1 MSDAE
6 NPTNNNQEPI
16 APQELSQIEPASQ
29 PGDPIVNSE
38 ISPIDLGPEEDW
50 ETVEF
55 PNAISIDALLV
66 NSEEEE
72 PNAQILRN
80 TESIGEA
87 IARINAPAL
96 SSAASPEAVLLE
108 QLQQENLELNGRV
121 EQLETLLH
129 ECRQSLQQ
137 QRSQALDRQKLLD
150 RRTLELKSVTGQIEQ
165 LSEHIQSATK
175 QIQQQQQQ
183 IAYLGTQLQ
192 TSEEIRAKL
201 ERECALTQQRYHEQS
216 QILVQTQTTCQ
227 DLRARLHRQQRHTL
241 QFKAALE
248 KCIETPLEK
257 ASAIASLRQSTRE
270 EPQDVVETGAQEAIA
285 NLNPPNTT
293 LFPKADPI
301 KPWSVADSEE
311 AEPRQQPVRE
321 VKSAPDL
328 SKIRLPLSAKAEH
341 LQPFPS
347 QIPTQEPLL
356 EQPATR
362 NETPSKNSET
372 EQPVWEDLDS
382 LIEKPHLESQRDRPV
397 ILAPATP
404 ALSLHLPSVPV
415 VSPLTD
421 RIGDRTPD
429 PSITA
434 EQPPAPVQPEPMLT
448 GNSEVQL
455 LLQAK
460 AFSEQSQSQTP
471 PPIQLPGETP
481 QTGQEQAN
489 LGSNTPSNT
498 SSGSSQPSSWPA
510 PVVYPVRS
518 AQKKRNSFSAVEL
531 PSFSNKK

>member
-6 NPTNNNQEPI
+6 NPTNPKPEPI
-16 APQELSQIEPASQ
+16 APQELKQIEPAFQ
-29 PGDPIVNSE
+29 AGDPIGNPE
-38 ISPIDLGPEEDW
+38 ISPTNLDPQEEDW

-55 PNAISIDALLV
+55 PNAISLDALLV
-66 NSEEEE
+66 NSQEEE
-72 PNAQILRN
+72 PIPQILSP

-87 IARINAPAL
+87 IARIKAPSI
-96 SSAASPEAVLLE
+96 SSAASPEAVLVE
-108 QLQQENLELNGRV
+108 QLQQENLELDGRI

-150 RRTLELKSVTGQIEQ
+150 RRTLELKSITGQIEQ

-192 TSEEIRAKL
+192 TSQEIRAKL

-257 ASAIASLRQSTRE
+257 ANAMASLRQSTLE
-270 EPQDVVETGAQEAIA
+270 EPTDLLETGAKEAIA
-285 NLNPPNTT
+285 NPNPANTT

-301 KPWSVADSEE
+301 KPWSLADADE
-311 AEPRQQPVRE
+311 AEPRQQPVPN
-321 VKSAPDL
+321 VKSGADL
-328 SKIRLPLSAKAEH
+328 SKIRLPLSAKGEH
-341 LQPFPS
+341 LKPFPS
-347 QIPTQEPLL
+347 HIPAQEPIL
-356 EQPATR
+356 EKPS
-362 NETPSKNSET
+362 NPKETQSQDAEN

-382 LIEKPHLESQRDRPV
+382 LIEKPHLEPKRDRPV

-404 ALSLHLPSVPV
+404 VLSLHIPSVPV

-429 PSITA
+429 PNIKTN
-434 EQPPAPVQPEPMLT
+434 QTPAPVQPQPLLT
-448 GNSEVQL
+448 GNSEMQL

-460 AFSEQSQSQTP
+460 AFSEQSQSPTP
-471 PPIQLPGETP
+471 SPIQLPGEPP

-489 LGSNTPSNT
+489 LGSNIPST
-498 SSGSSQPSSWPA
+498 SGGGSNPSIWPA
-510 PVVYPVRS
+510 PIVYPVRS

>member
-6 NPTNNNQEPI
+6 NPTNNNPEPI

-29 PGDPIVNSE
+29 PSDPIVNPE
-38 ISPIDLGPEEDW
+38 ISPKDLGPEEDW

-66 NSEEEE
+66 NSEQEE
-72 PNAQILRN
+72 PSTEILRN
-80 TESIGEA
+80 AESIGEA
-87 IARINAPAL
+87 IARINAPSV
-96 SSAASPEAVLLE
+96 SSAASPEGVLVE
-108 QLQQENLELNGRV
+108 QLQQENLELDGRV

-150 RRTLELKSVTGQIEQ
+150 RRTLELKSITGQIEH

-192 TSEEIRAKL
+192 TSQEIRAKL
-201 ERECALTQQRYHEQS
+201 ERECALTQQRYQEQS

-257 ASAIASLRQSTRE
+257 ATAIASLRQSTLE
-270 EPQDVVETGAQEAIA
+270 EPTDVVETAAKEAIA
-285 NLNPPNTT
+285 NPNPANT

-301 KPWSVADSEE
+301 KPWSIADADE
-311 AEPRQQPVRE
+311 AEPRRQPIPE
-321 VKSAPDL
+321 VKSGPDL

-341 LQPFPS
+341 LQPFPTH
-347 QIPTQEPLL
+347 IPAPEPILGQPSTQNGT
-356 EQPATR
+356 QP
-362 NETPSKNSET
+362 KNAET

-382 LIEKPHLESQRDRPV
+382 LIEKPHLEPKRDRPV

-421 RIGDRTPD
+421 RIGDRATES
-429 PSITA
+429 SIKGS
-434 EQPPAPVQPEPMLT
+434 QPPTPVQPEPLLT

-471 PPIQLPGETP
+471 PPIQLPGESP
-481 QTGQEQAN
+481 QTGQEQAH
-489 LGSNTPSNT
+489 LGSNTPGG
-498 SSGSSQPSSWPA
+498 GSTESSWPA
-510 PVVYPVRS
+510 PIVYPVRS

>member
-6 NPTNNNQEPI
+6 NPTNKNPEPI

-29 PGDPIVNSE
+29 PGSPIVNPE
-38 ISPIDLGPEEDW
+38 ISPTDLGPEEDW

-66 NSEEEE
+66 NSSEERSAELLS
-72 PNAQILRN
+72 Q
-80 TESIGEA
+80 TQSIGEA

-96 SSAASPEAVLLE
+96 SCAASPEAVLLE
-108 QLQQENLELNGRV
+108 QLQQENLELDGRV

-150 RRTLELKSVTGQIEQ
+150 RRTLELKSITGQIEH
-165 LSEHIQSATK
+165 LSEHIQSATQ

-227 DLRARLHRQQRHTL
+227 DLRSRLHRQQRHTL

-257 ASAIASLRQSTRE
+257 ASAIASLGQSTLK
-270 EPQDVVETGAQEAIA
+270 EPQDLVETGAKEDLA
-285 NLNPPNTT
+285 NLNPANTT

-301 KPWSVADSEE
+301 KPWSLEDSDE
-311 AEPRQQPVRE
+311 AEPRQQPVRD
-321 VKSAPDL
+321 VKSSPDL

-347 QIPTQEPLL
+347 HIPTQEPIS

-362 NETPSKNSET
+362 NENPSKDSEN

-382 LIEKPHLESQRDRPV
+382 LIEKPHLEPKRDRPV
-397 ILAPATP
+397 ILAPASP
-404 ALSLHLPSVPV
+404 VLSLHLPSVPV

-421 RIGDRTPD
+421 RISDRTPD

-434 EQPPAPVQPEPMLT
+434 EPPPAPVQPEPMLT

-471 PPIQLPGETP
+471 PAIQLPGEPP
-481 QTGQEQAN
+481 QTGQEQTN
-489 LGSNTPSNT
+489 LGSNTPANT
-498 SSGSSQPSSWPA
+498 SGGSSQSSWPA
-510 PVVYPVRS
+510 PIVYPVRS

>member
-6 NPTNNNQEPI
+6 NPTRNNPEPI
-16 APQELSQIEPASQ
+16 APQELRQIEPASQ
-29 PGDPIVNSE
+29 PGDPTVNPE
-38 ISPIDLGPEEDW
+38 ISPTDLGPEEDW

-66 NSEEEE
+66 NSEEEPRAE
-72 PNAQILRN
+72 VLNQ
-80 TESIGEA
+80 TESIKEA

-96 SSAASPEAVLLE
+96 SSAASPEAVLVE
-108 QLQQENLELNGRV
+108 QLQQENLELDGRV

-150 RRTLELKSVTGQIEQ
+150 RRTLELKSITGQIEQ

-183 IAYLGTQLQ
+183 IAALSTQLQ
-192 TSEEIRAKL
+192 TSQEIRAKL

-257 ASAIASLRQSTRE
+257 ASAIASLRQSTLE
-270 EPQDVVETGAQEAIA
+270 EPTDVVETGGKDAIA
-285 NLNPPNTT
+285 NLNPTNTT

-301 KPWSVADSEE
+301 KPWSIADSDE
-311 AEPRQQPVRE
+311 AEPRQQPIRE

-328 SKIRLPLSAKAEH
+328 SKIRLPLSVKAEH

-347 QIPTQEPLL
+347 HIPTQEPIR
-356 EQPATR
+356 EQTATR
-362 NETPSKNSET
+362 NETPSQDSEN

-382 LIEKPHLESQRDRPV
+382 LIEKPHLEPKRDRPV

-421 RIGDRTPD
+421 RLSDRTPA
-429 PSITA
+429 PSIKD
-434 EQPPAPVQPEPMLT
+434 QPPTPVQPEPLLT

-471 PPIQLPGETP
+471 TPIQLPGESP

-489 LGSNTPSNT
+489 LGSNTAG
-498 SSGSSQPSSWPA
+498 GSSESSWPA

>member
-6 NPTNNNQEPI
+6 NPTNNNPEPI
-16 APQELSQIEPASQ
+16 APQELRQIEPGFQ
-29 PGDPIVNSE
+29 PGEPIVNPE
-38 ISPIDLGPEEDW
+38 ISPTDLGPEEDW

-55 PNAISIDALLV
+55 PNAISIEALLV

-72 PNAQILRN
+72 PSAEILKQ

-87 IARINAPAL
+87 IARINAPSV

-108 QLQQENLELNGRV
+108 QLQQENLQLDGRV

-192 TSEEIRAKL
+192 TSQEIRAKL

-257 ASAIASLRQSTRE
+257 ANAIASLRQSTLE
-270 EPQDVVETGAQEAIA
+270 DSPNLLETAAKEAIA
-285 NLNPPNTT
+285 NPNPTNTT

-301 KPWSVADSEE
+301 KPWSIADDDE
-311 AEPRQQPVRE
+311 AEPRQQPVPE

-347 QIPTQEPLL
+347 HIPAQEAIPEKPSTPNKTQ
-356 EQPATR
+356 
-362 NETPSKNSET
+362 SKDSEN

-382 LIEKPHLESQRDRPV
+382 LIEKPHLESKRDRQV
-397 ILAPATP
+397 ILAQATP
-404 ALSLHLPSVPV
+404 VLSLHLPSVPV

-421 RIGDRTPD
+421 RLSDDRTQ
-429 PSITA
+429 ST
-434 EQPPAPVQPEPMLT
+434 QPPATVQPEPLLT

-460 AFSEQSQSQTP
+460 AFSEQSQGNSPTP
-471 PPIQLPGETP
+471 ILPGETP

-489 LGSNTPSNT
+489 SGSNTAV
-498 SSGSSQPSSWPA
+498 GSSKSSWPV
-510 PVVYPVRS
+510 PIVYPVRS

>member
-6 NPTNNNQEPI
+6 NPTNNNPEPI

-29 PGDPIVNSE
+29 PGDPTGNPE
-38 ISPIDLGPEEDW
+38 ISPTDLGPEEDW

-72 PNAQILRN
+72 PRTEILRN

-87 IARINAPAL
+87 IARINAPSV

-108 QLQQENLELNGRV
+108 QLQQENLELDGRV

-183 IAYLGTQLQ
+183 IAALGTQLQ
-192 TSEEIRAKL
+192 TSQEIRAKL

-257 ASAIASLRQSTRE
+257 ASAIASLRQSTLE
-270 EPQDVVETGAQEAIA
+270 EPTDVVETGAKEAIA
-285 NLNPPNTT
+285 NPNPANTT

-301 KPWSVADSEE
+301 KPWSIADSEE
-311 AEPRQQPVRE
+311 EEPRQQPVPN
-321 VKSAPDL
+321 VKSGADL
-328 SKIRLPLSAKAEH
+328 SKIRLPLSAKSEH

-347 QIPTQEPLL
+347 HIPTQEPISDK
-356 EQPATR
+356 PSVR
-362 NETPSKNSET
+362 NETPYQDSEN

-382 LIEKPHLESQRDRPV
+382 LIEKPHLEPKRDRPV

-404 ALSLHLPSVPV
+404 ALSMHLPSVPV

-421 RIGDRTPD
+421 RIGDRANE
-429 PSITA
+429 SSSKA
-434 EQPPAPVQPEPMLT
+434 SQAPAPVQPEPLLT

-471 PPIQLPGETP
+471 SPIQLPGESP

-489 LGSNTPSNT
+489 SGSNTAG
-498 SSGSSQPSSWPA
+498 GSSESSWPA
-510 PVVYPVRS
+510 PIVYPVRS

>member
-6 NPTNNNQEPI
+6 NPTNNKKEPI
-16 APQELSQIEPASQ
+16 APQELRQIEPAFQ
-29 PGDPIVNSE
+29 PADPIVNPE
-38 ISPIDLGPEEDW
+38 ISPTDLGPEEDW

-72 PNAQILRN
+72 RSAQILRN

-87 IARINAPAL
+87 IARINAPTL
-96 SSAASPEAVLLE
+96 SSAASPEAILLE
-108 QLQQENLELNGRV
+108 QLQQENLELDGRV

-150 RRTLELKSVTGQIEQ
+150 RRTLELKSITGQIEQ
-165 LSEHIQSATK
+165 LSEHIHSATK

-183 IAYLGTQLQ
+183 IAALGTQLQ
-192 TSEEIRAKL
+192 ISQEIRAQL

-216 QILVQTQTTCQ
+216 QILVQTQTACQ

-257 ASAIASLRQSTRE
+257 ASAIASLRQSTLE
-270 EPQDVVETGAQEAIA
+270 EPTEVVETGAKEAIA
-285 NLNPPNTT
+285 NPNPANTT

-301 KPWSVADSEE
+301 KPWSLADSDQT
-311 AEPRQQPVRE
+311 EPRQQPVPE
-321 VKSAPDL
+321 VKSGANL
-328 SKIRLPLSAKAEH
+328 SKIRLPLSARGEH

-347 QIPTQEPLL
+347 HIPTQEPIP
-356 EQPATR
+356 EQPSPK
-362 NETPSKNSET
+362 NETPSKDSENQ
-372 EQPVWEDLDS
+372 QPVWEDLDS
-382 LIEKPHLESQRDRPV
+382 LIEKPHLEPKRDRPV

-404 ALSLHLPSVPV
+404 VLSLHLPSAPV

-421 RIGDRTPD
+421 RIGDRTLD
-429 PSITA
+429 PSIQG
-434 EQPPAPVQPEPMLT
+434 EQTPAPVQREPLLT

-460 AFSEQSQSQTP
+460 AFSQQPQSPTP
-471 PPIQLPGETP
+471 SPIQLPGEPP
-481 QTGQEQAN
+481 QMGQLQAN
-489 LGSNTPSNT
+489 LESNTPSP
-498 SSGSSQPSSWPA
+498 SGGSNPSPWPA

>member
-6 NPTNNNQEPI
+6 NPTNNNPEPI
-16 APQELSQIEPASQ
+16 APQELNQIEPASQ
-29 PGDPIVNSE
+29 PGSPIVNPE
-38 ISPIDLGPEEDW
+38 ISPTDLGPEEDW

-66 NSEEEE
+66 NSEEEPRAE
-72 PNAQILRN
+72 VLRN

-87 IARINAPAL
+87 IARIDAPAL
-96 SSAASPEAVLLE
+96 SCAASPEAVLVE
-108 QLQQENLELNGRV
+108 QLQQENLELDGRV

-150 RRTLELKSVTGQIEQ
+150 RRTLELKTITGQIEQ
-165 LSEHIQSATK
+165 LSAHIQSTTK

-183 IAYLGTQLQ
+183 IAALGTQLQ

-227 DLRARLHRQQRHTL
+227 DLRSRLHRQQRHTL

-257 ASAIASLRQSTRE
+257 ASAIASLRQSTLE
-270 EPQDVVETGAQEAIA
+270 EPQDVVETGAKEDLA

-293 LFPKADPI
+293 RFPKADPI
-301 KPWSVADSEE
+301 KPWSIADSDEV
-311 AEPRQQPVRE
+311 EPRQQPVPN
-321 VKSAPDL
+321 VKSTPDL

-341 LQPFPS
+341 LQPLDS
-347 QIPTQEPLL
+347 HIPTQEPISD
-356 EQPATR
+356 QPATR
-362 NETPSKNSET
+362 NETSSKDSEN

-382 LIEKPHLESQRDRPV
+382 LIEKPHLQPQRDRPV
-397 ILAPATP
+397 ILAPATS
-404 ALSLHLPSVPV
+404 ALSLHFPSVPV

-429 PSITA
+429 PSSKGS
-434 EQPPAPVQPEPMLT
+434 QPPAPVQPEPLLT
-448 GNSEVQL
+448 GNSEMQL

-471 PPIQLPGETP
+471 TPVQLPGESP

-489 LGSNTPSNT
+489 LGSNTPAHT
-498 SSGSSQPSSWPA
+498 RGGSGQSSWPA

>member
-6 NPTNNNQEPI
+6 NPTNNNPEPI
-16 APQELSQIEPASQ
+16 APQELRQIEPASQ
-29 PGDPIVNSE
+29 PGDPTVNPE
-38 ISPIDLGPEEDW
+38 ISPTDLGPEEDW

-72 PNAQILRN
+72 PRTEILRN

-96 SSAASPEAVLLE
+96 SCAASPEAVLVE
-108 QLQQENLELNGRV
+108 QLQQENLELDGRV

-150 RRTLELKSVTGQIEQ
+150 RRTLELKSITGQIEQ

-192 TSEEIRAKL
+192 TSQEIRAKL

-216 QILVQTQTTCQ
+216 QILVQTHTTCQ

-257 ASAIASLRQSTRE
+257 ANAIASLGQSTLE
-270 EPQDVVETGAQEAIA
+270 EPTDVVETGAKEAIA
-285 NLNPPNTT
+285 NLNPANTT

-301 KPWSVADSEE
+301 KPWSIADSEE
-311 AEPRQQPVRE
+311 EVEPRQQPVPN
-321 VKSAPDL
+321 VKSGADL

-347 QIPTQEPLL
+347 HIPTQEPIS
-356 EQPATR
+356 EKSSVR
-362 NETPSKNSET
+362 NEAQSKDSEK

-382 LIEKPHLESQRDRPV
+382 LIEKPHLEPKRDRPV
-397 ILAPATP
+397 ILAPASP
-404 ALSLHLPSVPV
+404 VLSDASPSVPV

-421 RIGDRTPD
+421 RIGDRTPA
-429 PSITA
+429 SSSRGT
-434 EQPPAPVQPEPMLT
+434 QPPAPVQPEPLLT

-460 AFSEQSQSQTP
+460 AFSEQSQSNP
-471 PPIQLPGETP
+471 ANPLSLPGESS
-481 QTGQEQAN
+481 QTGQEKAN
-489 LGSNTPSNT
+489 SGSNTAG
-498 SSGSSQPSSWPA
+498 GSSESSWPA
-510 PVVYPVRS
+510 PIVYPVRS
-518 AQKKRNSFSAVEL
+518 AQKKRHSFSAVEL

>member
-6 NPTNNNQEPI
+6 NPTNPKKEPI
-16 APQELSQIEPASQ
+16 APQELEQTEPAFKV
-29 PGDPIVNSE
+29 GDPLGNPE
-38 ISPIDLGPEEDW
+38 ISPTNLAAPEEDW

-55 PNAISIDALLV
+55 PNTISLDALLIS
-66 NSEEEE
+66 SEEEE
-72 PNAQILRN
+72 PISQILN
-80 TESIGEA
+80 QSASIGEA
-87 IARINAPAL
+87 IARIKAPSV

-108 QLQQENLELNGRV
+108 QLQQENLELDGRI

-150 RRTLELKSVTGQIEQ
+150 RRTLELKSITGQIEQ

-183 IAYLGTQLQ
+183 ITALGTQLQ
-192 TSEEIRAKL
+192 TSQEIRAKL
-201 ERECALTQQRYHEQS
+201 ERECALTQQRYQEQS
-216 QILVQTQTTCQ
+216 QILVQTQTICQ

-257 ASAIASLRQSTRE
+257 ANAIASLRQSTLE
-270 EPQDVVETGAQEAIA
+270 EPRDFLETGAKEAIA
-285 NLNPPNTT
+285 NPNPANTT

-301 KPWSVADSEE
+301 KPWSVADSDE
-311 AEPRQQPVRE
+311 AEPRHQPVPE
-321 VKSAPDL
+321 VKSGADL
-328 SKIRLPLSAKAEH
+328 SKVRLPLSAKGEH

-347 QIPTQEPLL
+347 HIPTQEPIPD
-356 EQPATR
+356 QPSTLK
-362 NETPSKNSET
+362 ETQSQDAEN

-382 LIEKPHLESQRDRPV
+382 LIEKPHLEPKRDRPV
-397 ILAPATP
+397 ILAPTTP
-404 ALSLHLPSVPV
+404 VLSMHIPSVPV

-421 RIGDRTPD
+421 RLSDRTPD
-429 PSITA
+429 ANIKNNQTPT
-434 EQPPAPVQPEPMLT
+434 PVQPTPLLT
-448 GNSEVQL
+448 GNSEMQL

-460 AFSEQSQSQTP
+460 AFSEPSQSQTSP
-471 PPIQLPGETP
+471 PLQLPGEPP

-489 LGSNTPSNT
+489 LGSNTPST
-498 SSGSSQPSSWPA
+498 SGGSNPSSWPA
-510 PVVYPVRS
+510 PLVYPVRS

>member
-29 PGDPIVNSE
+29 PGDPIVKPE
-38 ISPIDLGPEEDW
+38 ISPTDLGPEEDW

-72 PNAQILRN
+72 PRAEILSQ
-80 TESIGEA
+80 TESIKEA
-87 IARINAPAL
+87 IARINAPSV

-108 QLQQENLELNGRV
+108 QLQQENLELDGRV

-150 RRTLELKSVTGQIEQ
+150 RRTLELKSITGQIQQ
-165 LSEHIQSATK
+165 LSEHIQSTTQ

-183 IAYLGTQLQ
+183 IAALGTELQ
-192 TSEEIRAKL
+192 TSQEIRAKL

-257 ASAIASLRQSTRE
+257 ASAIASLGQSTLE
-270 EPQDVVETGAQEAIA
+270 EPQEVVETGAKEANS
-285 NLNPPNTT
+285 NLNPVNTT

-301 KPWSVADSEE
+301 KPWSITDSEE
-311 AEPRQQPVRE
+311 AEPRQQPVAD
-321 VKSAPDL
+321 VKSGADL
-328 SKIRLPLSAKAEH
+328 SKIRPPLSAKAEH

-347 QIPTQEPLL
+347 HIPTQEPLP
-356 EQPATR
+356 EHPSPQ
-362 NETPSKNSET
+362 NETPSKHSENQ
-372 EQPVWEDLDS
+372 QPLWEDLDS
-382 LIEKPHLESQRDRPV
+382 LIEKPHLEPKRDRPV
-397 ILAPATP
+397 ILAPATS

-429 PSITA
+429 SSIKGS
-434 EQPPAPVQPEPMLT
+434 QPPAPVQPEPLLT

-471 PPIQLPGETP
+471 SPIQLPGESP

-489 LGSNTPSNT
+489 SRSNTPG
-498 SSGSSQPSSWPA
+498 GSTESSWPA
-510 PVVYPVRS
+510 PIVYPVRS

>member
-6 NPTNNNQEPI
+6 NPTNNNPEPI

-29 PGDPIVNSE
+29 PGSPTVNPE
-38 ISPIDLGPEEDW
+38 ISPTDLGPEEDW

-72 PNAQILRN
+72 QSAEIISQ

-108 QLQQENLELNGRV
+108 QLQQENLELDGRV

-183 IAYLGTQLQ
+183 IAYFGTQLQ

-257 ASAIASLRQSTRE
+257 ASAIASLRQSTLE
-270 EPQDVVETGAQEAIA
+270 EPTDVVETGAKDELA
-285 NLNPPNTT
+285 NPNPTNTT

-347 QIPTQEPLL
+347 HIPTQEPIL
-356 EQPATR
+356 EQPSVR
-362 NETPSKNSET
+362 NETPSQDSEN

-382 LIEKPHLESQRDRPV
+382 LIEKPHLEPKRDRPV
-397 ILAPATP
+397 ILAPATS

-421 RIGDRTPD
+421 RIGDRATE
-429 PSITA
+429 SSSKGS
-434 EQPPAPVQPEPMLT
+434 QPPAPVQPEPLLT

-460 AFSEQSQSQTP
+460 AFSEQSQNQAP
-471 PPIQLPGETP
+471 PPLQLPGESP
-481 QTGQEQAN
+481 KTGQEQAN
-489 LGSNTPSNT
+489 LGSNPPG
-498 SSGSSQPSSWPA
+498 GSRESSWPA
-510 PVVYPVRS
+510 PIVYPVRS

>member
-6 NPTNNNQEPI
+6 NPTNNKQESI
-16 APQELSQIEPASQ
+16 APQKLSQIEPALQ
-29 PGDPIVNSE
+29 PGEPIVNPQR
-38 ISPIDLGPEEDW
+38 SPTDLGPEEDW
-50 ETVEF
+50 ETVDF

-66 NSEEEE
+66 NSADEE
-72 PNAQILRN
+72 PSAEILRQ

-87 IARINAPAL
+87 IARINTPFV
-96 SSAASPEAVLLE
+96 SSTASPEAGILE
-108 QLQQENLELNGRV
+108 QLQQENVELDSRV

-150 RRTLELKSVTGQIEQ
+150 RRTLELKSITGQIEQ

-183 IAYLGTQLQ
+183 IAYLGSQLQ
-192 TSEEIRAKL
+192 TSQEIRAKL

-257 ASAIASLRQSTRE
+257 ANAIASLRQSTLE
-270 EPQDVVETGAQEAIA
+270 EPQDVIETGAQEAIA
-285 NLNPPNTT
+285 NPNPANTT

-301 KPWSVADSEE
+301 KPWSIADSD
-311 AEPRQQPVRE
+311 EPETRQQPVPD
-321 VKSAPDL
+321 VKSKADL

-341 LQPFPS
+341 LKPFPS
-347 QIPTQEPLL
+347 HIPAQEPIP
-356 EQPATR
+356 QKPSTS
-362 NETPSKNSET
+362 NETQSKDSEN

-382 LIEKPHLESQRDRPV
+382 LIEKPHLEPKRDRPV

-404 ALSLHLPSVPV
+404 VLSLHRPSVPV

-429 PSITA
+429 TSSKGS
-434 EQPPAPVQPEPMLT
+434 QPPAPVQPEPLLT

-460 AFSEQSQSQTP
+460 AFSEQSQGTP
-471 PPIQLPGETP
+471 TNPVALPGESP
-481 QTGQEQAN
+481 QTGQEQGN
-489 LGSNTPSNT
+489 SGSNTTGGSNE
-498 SSGSSQPSSWPA
+498 SSWPA
-510 PVVYPVRS
+510 PIVYPVRS